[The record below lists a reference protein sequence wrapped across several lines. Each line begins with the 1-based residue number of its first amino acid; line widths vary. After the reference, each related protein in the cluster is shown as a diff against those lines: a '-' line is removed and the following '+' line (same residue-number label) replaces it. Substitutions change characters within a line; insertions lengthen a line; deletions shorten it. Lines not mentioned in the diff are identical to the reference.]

1 MLRIMVLLAPF
12 CVVVAA
18 PAIAGGLPDKLTFGY
33 EYEGEVDASPKA
45 CEATVREVVEW
56 SDEEVKRATA
66 DVCAA
71 RKAHVDAYAAIQ
83 QSYKEFAK
91 TFGEDTRL
99 NTGEAVEHFQQL
111 VKECIDHKTGITT
124 GGHNIAL
131 DIIPNQIA
139 SECLA
144 LGKRLLDEETAWYK
158 APPETHTRLSP

>member
-1 MLRIMVLLAPF
+1 MLRIMLLLATF
-12 CVVVAA
+12 CVVAAA

-124 GGHNIAL
+124 GGHNIAI

-158 APPETHTRLSP
+158 APAETHTRLSP

>member
-1 MLRIMVLLAPF
+1 MLHIMALLGSF
-12 CVVVAA
+12 CVGAAA
-18 PAIAGGLPDKLTFGY
+18 PAIAAGLPDKLTFGY

-71 RKAHVDAYAAIQ
+71 RKSHVDAYAAIQ
-83 QSYKEFAK
+83 QSYKEFAQ

-99 NTGEAVEHFQQL
+99 NTSEAVEHFQQL

-124 GGHNIAL
+124 GGHNIAI

-158 APPETHTRLSP
+158 APAETHTRLSP

>member
-1 MLRIMVLLAPF
+1 MLRTMPLLAIL
-12 CVVVAA
+12 CVVAAA
-18 PAIAGGLPDKLTFGY
+18 PAISGDLPEKLTFGY
-33 EYEGEVDASPKA
+33 EYEGDVDASPKA

-124 GGHNIAL
+124 GGHNIAI

>member
-1 MLRIMVLLAPF
+1 MLRIMPLLAAV
-12 CVVVAA
+12 CVVAA
-18 PAIAGGLPDKLTFGY
+18 VPAISGDLPEKLTFGY
-33 EYEGEVDASPKA
+33 EYEGEVDASPKS
-45 CEATVREVVEW
+45 CETTVREVVEW
-56 SDEEVKRATA
+56 ADDEVKRAAA

-71 RKAHVDAYAAIQ
+71 RKAHVDAYVALQ
-83 QSYKEFAK
+83 QSCKEFSK

-124 GGHNIAL
+124 GGHNIAI

-139 SECLA
+139 AECLA

>member
-1 MLRIMVLLAPF
+1 MHLLSTLVLCVAGATLA
-12 CVVVAA
+12 VA
-18 PAIAGGLPDKLTFGY
+18 GDLPDKLTFGY

-56 SDEEVKRATA
+56 SDEEVRKATT

-71 RKAHVDAYAAIQ
+71 RQAHVEAYQAIQ
-83 QSYKEFAK
+83 QSYKDFAK

-111 VKECIDHKTGITT
+111 VKECIDHKSGITT
-124 GGHNIAL
+124 GGHNIAI

-139 SECLA
+139 AACLD

-158 APPETHTRLSP
+158 GPPETHTRLSP

>member
-1 MLRIMVLLAPF
+1 MLRIIPLLAAL
-12 CVVVAA
+12 CVVAAA
-18 PAIAGGLPDKLTFGY
+18 PAIAGDLPDKLTFGY

-56 SDEEVKRATA
+56 SDEDVKRATA

-71 RKAHVDAYAAIQ
+71 RKAHVDAYAALQ
-83 QSYKEFAK
+83 QSYKEFAQ
-91 TFGEDTRL
+91 TFGADTRL
-99 NTGEAVEHFQQL
+99 NTGEAVVHFQEL
-111 VKECIDHKTGITT
+111 VKECVDHKTGITT
-124 GGHNIAL
+124 GGHNIAI

-158 APPETHTRLSP
+158 APAETHTRLSP

>member
-1 MLRIMVLLAPF
+1 MLRIMLLLAPL
-12 CVVVAA
+12 CVVAA
-18 PAIAGGLPDKLTFGY
+18 ATASAGDLPEKLTFGY

-56 SDEEVKRATA
+56 SEEEVKRGTA

-71 RKAHVDAYAAIQ
+71 RKAHVDAYAALQ

-91 TFGEDTRL
+91 TFGQDTRL
-99 NTGEAVEHFQQL
+99 NTGEAVAHFQQL